1 MYAYHLI
8 LPLWWV
14 LLLLLID
21 QKNEDMKQRISNFV
35 NIAKELETYIVNK
48 QLEKPTL
55 EQEVLILRKE
65 LNQKNQLIEE
75 CKQKINE
82 WSNTL
87 KNLQEK
93 QKKLLFEDIIE
104 SEQNEEVMKE

>member
-35 NIAKELETYIVNK
+35 NIAEELETYIVNK